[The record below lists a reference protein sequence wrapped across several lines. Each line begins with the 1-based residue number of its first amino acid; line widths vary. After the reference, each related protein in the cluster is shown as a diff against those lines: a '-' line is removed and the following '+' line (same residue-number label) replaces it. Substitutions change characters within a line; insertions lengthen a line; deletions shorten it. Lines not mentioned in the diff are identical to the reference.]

1 MITEDLLDQVIS
13 LTLIAE
19 EETQRLREMRGSKGL
34 SELVAAKTRLV
45 GQLEAEIA
53 RLDRADPH
61 WTEHLP
67 DDEHETLDRALDT
80 LRTAMLTSADVVA
93 RNLEVTS
100 ELLDV
105 IGDEARRL
113 ASRRASTYT
122 AGGELPERDA
132 VPITIDTR
140 L

>member
-1 MITEDLLDQVIS
+1 VITEDLLDQVLS
-13 LTLIAE
+13 LTLIVD
-19 EETQRLREMRGSKGL
+19 EETQRLREMRGGKSL
-34 SELVAAKTRLV
+34 AELVGAKTRLV

-53 RLDRADPH
+53 RLDRADPA

-67 DDEHETLDRALDT
+67 ADEHETLDRALDT
-80 LRTAMLTSADVVA
+80 LRSAMLTNADVVA

-105 IGDEARRL
+105 LGDEARRL

-122 AGGELPERDA
+122 AEGALPEREA